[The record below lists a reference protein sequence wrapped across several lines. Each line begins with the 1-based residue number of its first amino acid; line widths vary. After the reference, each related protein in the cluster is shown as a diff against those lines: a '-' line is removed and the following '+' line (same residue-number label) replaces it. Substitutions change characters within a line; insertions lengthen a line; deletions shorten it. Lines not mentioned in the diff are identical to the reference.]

1 MLNYLLRNASI
12 DDKQA
17 ICNYKIDTIVR
28 GNEISDSEKEKIS
41 KYINESLIEHLKD
54 YKIIMVEDEFAG
66 IFCMYLINNGHDY
79 LLDEIYLI
87 DKYRKKGIATSLV
100 KNSIKEAQSLK
111 KDLYLWVYKSNTNAI
126 NIYKKSGF
134 KIVNETDTR
143 YQMVFTV

>member
-1 MLNYLLRNASI
+1 MLNYLLRNANTN
-12 DDKQA
+12 DKQN

-66 IFCMYLINNGHDY
+66 MFCMYLINNGQDY

-100 KNSIKEAQSLK
+100 KYSIKEAQNLK
-111 KDLYLWVYKSNTNAI
+111 KDLYLWVYKSNLNAI